1 MGHCCS
7 SWPQEWVW
15 RLLQLPPCCEQAGY
29 CPYLTGSLCSLALP
43 RDPQAGANS
52 PGRAHYL
59 PQAVPNPCRPL
70 LPQTLLTHPN
80 CVCCASPA
88 PQPDWASEPC
98 AAAAFASPVAQLVK
112 NLPAM
117 QETWVWPLGWEKS
130 SGEGN
135 RLPTPLFWSWEFH
148 GLYSLWGHKES
159 DMTEQLSLSGLGTDN
174 GMWPTNRG
182 GAKTNARGAVWPKK
196 RKGIHFC
203 SCRCSRLNPRN
214 YLEAVDFG
222 GSCGLWGQLSPL
234 EASTSWSKTRS
245 ESELTPQCQ
254 QAQRPS

>member
-15 RLLQLPPCCEQAGY
+15 RLLQLPPRCEQAGY

-43 RDPQAGANS
+43 RDPQAGASS

-59 PQAVPNPCRPL
+59 PQAVANPCRPL
-70 LPQTLLTHPN
+70 LPQTLLTHPK

-117 QETWVWPLGWEKS
+117 QETWIWPLGWENPLTKGTGYPLQYSGLENSMDYTVYGVTKS
-130 SGEGN
+130 QAWLSNFHCLGWEQTMECGLQTEVGPKPMLNTRSCVTKEEEGN
-135 RLPTPLFWSWEFH
+135 
-148 GLYSLWGHKES
+148 SL
-159 DMTEQLSLSGLGTDN
+159 L
-174 GMWPTNRG
+174 
-182 GAKTNARGAVWPKK
+182 
-196 RKGIHFC
+196 
-203 SCRCSRLNPRN
+203 
-214 YLEAVDFG
+214 
-222 GSCGLWGQLSPL
+222 
-234 EASTSWSKTRS
+234 
-245 ESELTPQCQ
+245 
-254 QAQRPS
+254 